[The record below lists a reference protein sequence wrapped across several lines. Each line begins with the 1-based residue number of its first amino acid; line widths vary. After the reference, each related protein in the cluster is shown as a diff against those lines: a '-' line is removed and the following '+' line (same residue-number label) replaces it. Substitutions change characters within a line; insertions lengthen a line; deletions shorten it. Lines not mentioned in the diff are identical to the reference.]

1 MADNFA
7 IGPGVAN
14 TDVIDFT
21 TSTGIKLFG
30 AATGSLYGDKASRFD
45 VNAKGIHSFLGL
57 IEEHGMYHGL
67 TGGTGILDI
76 PVDIAVPLGE
86 TTSLV
91 TSYGLIMI
99 EHLREHVETYSG
111 EPVRAKQ
118 DSAMLFKCLMASL
131 SVKGRDK
138 VRIWKDDYSVVG
150 HVSGALLMKV
160 IIRQSS
166 VDTNATTRHIR
177 MKFTRLD
184 STFAKMNYDV
194 EQLNLYVLTWLE
206 GLAARGGTTT
216 DLSTHLFKAYKTSP
230 NADLVDYV
238 KDKQNA
244 FDEGANVTANELM
257 QMIVVKYS
265 NLKEEEEEEYVHIKP
280 ESEDIIALQAQVEE
294 LKQAMTRKG
303 QSGGSVPKSG
313 STQRPP
319 MESWKKTAPTADE
332 ISKGYKKL
340 VNGKEFFYCT
350 KHGYWCA
357 HLAKDCHS
365 KLKNEG
371 NKPSEEQK
379 RLVNA
384 MMALQEEAD
393 EESE

>member
-1 MADNFA
+1 MADFA

-14 TDVIDFT
+14 NQVIDFT

-30 AATGSLYGDKASRFD
+30 AATSSLYGDKASRFD

-57 IEEHGMYHGL
+57 VEEHGMYHGL

-76 PVDIAVPLGE
+76 PVDVADPLGE

-91 TSYGLIMI
+91 TAYGMITI
-99 EHLREHVETYSG
+99 EHLRGHVQTYSG

-118 DSAMLFKCLMASL
+118 DSAMLFRCLMASL

-138 VRIWKDDYSVVG
+138 VRIWREDYTVG
-150 HVSGALLMKV
+150 DHVSGSLLLKV

-184 STFAKMNYDV
+184 TTFAKMNYDV

-230 NADLVDYV
+230 NPDLVQYV
-238 KDKQNA
+238 KDKQND
-244 FDEGANVTANELM
+244 FDEGATITANDLM
-257 QMIVVKYS
+257 QMVGVKYS
-265 NLKEEEEEEYVHIKP
+265 NLKSEEEEEYVHIKP
-280 ESEDIIALQAQVEE
+280 EESGDIIALQAQVEE
-294 LKQAMTRKG
+294 LQQAIARNGTN
-303 QSGGSVPKSG
+303 GGSAR
-313 STQRPP
+313 TQRPP
-319 MESWKKTAPTADE
+319 MESWKKTAPTAAE
-332 ISKGYKKL
+332 IANGYKKK

-357 HLAKDCHS
+357 HLAKDCNS
-365 KLKNEG
+365 KLKNDG
-371 NKPSEEQK
+371 NKPSAEQK

-384 MMALQEEAD
+384 MMALQEDAD
-393 EESE
+393 EDSE